1 MQRIFFC
8 TGASFITGDD
18 VAMAVLE
25 YAWTLAQYR
34 RYDLIRIPT
43 QTEAGET
50 SVSTLLIGPASQI
63 SSQDV
68 LTSGAELIDEA
79 FVASL
84 HARSAQLREP
94 LPIAQ
99 LEDGQFAGEMSGANE
114 A

>member
-8 TGASFITGDD
+8 TGASFTPGDEG
-18 VAMAVLE
+18 ARGVLE
-25 YAWTLAQYR
+25 SAGTPAQSR

-84 HARSAQLREP
+84 HDRGAQLREP

-99 LEDGQFAGEMSGANE
+99 LDDGHFAGDLSGASE